1 MNLAIMHRRICAGL
15 LAAAAAYGMSAHA
28 QTVHEYRLKA
38 ALVYNFALFTEWP
51 QNTAGEG
58 GPIHLCFGTDSML
71 RLALQELNDKQVK
84 GRRIVARAVADFE
97 AARTCHLMFLD
108 GTDRE
113 RWSAARGALRGAP
126 VLTISDDPEIGR
138 SGAIIT
144 LYLENNRITF
154 DVNMQAASNARL
166 TLSSKLLRLARAT
179 Q

>member
-15 LAAAAAYGMSAHA
+15 LVASAAYGMSVHA
-28 QTVHEYRLKA
+28 QPVHEYRLKA
-38 ALVYNFALFTEWP
+38 ALVYNFAVFTEWP
-51 QNTAGEG
+51 QNIAGEG
-58 GPIHLCFGTDSML
+58 GPIQLCFGADSML
-71 RLALQELNDKQVK
+71 RPALQELNDKQVK
-84 GRRIVARAVADFE
+84 GRRIVARAIVDFE
-97 AARTCHLMFLD
+97 AARACHLMFLD

-113 RWSAARGALRGAP
+113 RWNAARSALRNAP

-138 SGAIIT
+138 SGAIIA